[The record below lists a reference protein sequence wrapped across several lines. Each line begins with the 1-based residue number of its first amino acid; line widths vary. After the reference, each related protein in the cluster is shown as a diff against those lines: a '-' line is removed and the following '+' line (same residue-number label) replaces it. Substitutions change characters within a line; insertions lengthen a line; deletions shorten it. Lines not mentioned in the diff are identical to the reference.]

1 MPPRI
6 AKRPSKPSISV
17 LPHKKTDSARVAA
30 PSVSE
35 LPEGLRVSPL
45 PQPLPSLLVPADVT
59 SAQPFFSALERIH
72 PELRTA
78 SRGHDL
84 CWTGLPADTLRSF
97 TQDSEEDPYRWTLE
111 DVRGTKHPV
120 FLKRAHLLDPMDK
133 MSGAYLTPSEGGL
146 PAPSVPW
153 LAALKKLNDPLNEAY
168 VDALFA
174 LHADKM
180 VLTGL
185 SPHWCRCYGTY
196 AARAQTYLYDITEEY
211 DSLRKEPWWNRH
223 QRLGLF
229 SVLKEG
235 EEDEDKDKDKD
246 KDKDTIKGNRRLLE
260 DSGNPLDDG
269 DFEALDAEPGLHN
282 VVEYVTRE
290 EKEPVIDSTE
300 ATMKLRTPKIRFTK
314 MEKGD
319 EEDEE
324 EDEEDDDLAMEG
336 QYAEFHDFPVQL
348 TLLERATQ
356 TLEDLSEESAETPE
370 DHDARWTAWLFQII
384 AALSTAQHYFGFVHN
399 DLHSNNVMWSP
410 TTEEFLYYR
419 VHKGKD
425 SKDSYLMKVPTYGKL
440 MKIIDFGRASSPLP
454 GSGFFISDAFYPG
467 NDAADQYNCA
477 PFYDPKAG
485 PKLEPNPSFDLC
497 RLAVSLLDSLFPER
511 PAAVTPT
518 VIMSREK
525 GKLYTATVS
534 PVYNLLW
541 DWLLDDDG
549 MSVLRTPEG
558 EERYP
563 EFDLYC
569 ALAADVHRAIPKR
582 QIEKP
587 LFAKYRTAAGAS
599 GQVYDLYV

>member
-1 MPPRI
+1 MPPRMI
-6 AKRPSKPSISV
+6 AKRGAAKPSISV

-35 LPEGLRVSPL
+35 LPEGLRVSPSS
-45 PQPLPSLLVPADVT
+45 QPLPSLLVPDDVT
-59 SAQPFFSALERIH
+59 SAQPFFSALERIQ

-97 TQDSEEDPYRWTLE
+97 TQDSEEDAYRWTLE
-111 DVRGTKHPV
+111 DVRGTKYPV

-174 LHADKM
+174 LYADKM

-185 SPHWCRCYGTY
+185 SPHWCRCFGTY

-229 SVLKEG
+229 SVIKDDG
-235 EEDEDKDKDKD
+235 EEEGD
-246 KDKDTIKGNRRLLE
+246 GGFRRLLE
-260 DSGNPLDDG
+260 GAGNLLDDG
-269 DFEALDAEPGLHN
+269 DFEALEAEPASSAKAN
-282 VVEYVTRE
+282 VVEYVTHE
-290 EKEPVIDSTE
+290 ENEPAVDSKETTI
-300 ATMKLRTPKIRFTK
+300 KLRTPKIRFTK
-314 MEKGD
+314 MEREKGA
-319 EEDEE
+319 E
-324 EDEEDDDLAMEG
+324 EEDDDDGSEMEG
-336 QYAEFHDFPVQL
+336 QYAEFHDFPVQM

-356 TLEDLSEESAETPE
+356 TLEDLSEEPAETPE

-425 SKDSYLMKVPTYGKL
+425 SKDSKDNYFMKVPTYGKM
-440 MKIIDFGRASSPLP
+440 MKIIDFGRASYTLP
-454 GSGFFISDAFYPG
+454 GCGFFISDAFYPG

-511 PAAVTPT
+511 PPAAAPT
-518 VIMSREK
+518 VVMSREK

-541 DWLLDDDG
+541 EWLLDDDG

-587 LFAKYRTAAGAS
+587 LFAKYRTTVGAS
-599 GQVYDLYV
+599 GQVYNLYV

>member
-1 MPPRI
+1 MPPRMI
-6 AKRPSKPSISV
+6 AKRGAAKPSISV

-35 LPEGLRVSPL
+35 LPEGLRVSPSS
-45 PQPLPSLLVPADVT
+45 QPLPSLLVPDDVT
-59 SAQPFFSALERIH
+59 SAQPFFSALERIQ

-97 TQDSEEDPYRWTLE
+97 TQDSEEDAYRWTLE
-111 DVRGTKHPV
+111 DVRGTKYPV

-174 LHADKM
+174 LYADKM

-185 SPHWCRCYGTY
+185 SPHWCRCFGTY

-229 SVLKEG
+229 SVIKDDG
-235 EEDEDKDKDKD
+235 EEGD
-246 KDKDTIKGNRRLLE
+246 GGFRRLLE
-260 DSGNPLDDG
+260 GAGNLLDDG
-269 DFEALDAEPGLHN
+269 DFEALEAEPASSAKAN
-282 VVEYVTRE
+282 VVEYVTHE
-290 EKEPVIDSTE
+290 ENEPAVDSKETTI
-300 ATMKLRTPKIRFTK
+300 KLRTPKIRFTK
-314 MEKGD
+314 MEREKGA
-319 EEDEE
+319 E
-324 EDEEDDDLAMEG
+324 EEDDDDGSEMEG
-336 QYAEFHDFPVQL
+336 QYAEFHDFPVQM

-356 TLEDLSEESAETPE
+356 TLEDLSEEPAETPE

-425 SKDSYLMKVPTYGKL
+425 SKDSKDNYFMKVPTYGKM
-440 MKIIDFGRASSPLP
+440 MKIIDFGRASYTLP
-454 GSGFFISDAFYPG
+454 GCGFFISDAFYPG

-511 PAAVTPT
+511 PPAAAPT
-518 VIMSREK
+518 VVMSREK

-541 DWLLDDDG
+541 EWLLDDDG

-587 LFAKYRTAAGAS
+587 LFAKYRTTVGAS
-599 GQVYDLYV
+599 GQVYNLYV

>member
-1 MPPRI
+1 MI
-6 AKRPSKPSISV
+6 AKRGAGPSREGSKPSISV

-30 PSVSE
+30 PGVSE
-35 LPEGLRVSPL
+35 LPEGLRVSPSF
-45 PQPLPSLLVPADVT
+45 QPLPSLLVPDDVA

-78 SRGHDL
+78 SMGHDL
-84 CWTGLPADTLRSF
+84 CWTGLPEASLRSF
-97 TQDSEEDPYRWTLE
+97 TQDSEEDAYRWTLE
-111 DVRGTKHPV
+111 DVGGTKHPV

-196 AARAQTYLYDITEEY
+196 TARAQTYLYDITEEY

-229 SVLKEG
+229 SVIKDEG
-235 EEDEDKDKDKD
+235 EEEA
-246 KDKDTIKGNRRLLE
+246 GENGRRLLGGGGE
-260 DSGNPLDDG
+260 PLDDG
-269 DFEALDAEPGLHN
+269 DFEALDAEPVATN
-282 VVEYVTRE
+282 VVEYKMRDMTHE
-290 EKEPVIDSTE
+290 EKEPAADSNET
-300 ATMKLRTPKIRFTK
+300 TIKLRTPKIRFTK
-314 MEKGD
+314 MEKGG
-319 EEDEE
+319 EDEE
-324 EDEEDDDLAMEG
+324 EEGDDDGSEMEG
-336 QYAEFHDFPVQL
+336 QYAEFHDFPVQM

-356 TLEDLSEESAETPE
+356 TLEDLSEESLGA
-370 DHDARWTAWLFQII
+370 DHEACWTAWLFQII

-410 TTEEFLYYR
+410 TKEEFLYYR

-425 SKDSYLMKVPTYGKL
+425 NKDGYLLKVPTYGKL
-440 MKIIDFGRASSPLP
+440 MKIIDFGRASYTLP
-454 GSGFFISDAFYPG
+454 GCGFFISDAFYPG

-511 PAAVTPT
+511 PPAATPT
-518 VIMSREK
+518 VAMSREK
-525 GKLYTATVS
+525 GKVYTATVS

-541 DWLLDDDG
+541 EWLLDDDG

-587 LFAKYRTAAGAS
+587 MFAKYRTTVGAS
-599 GQVYDLYV
+599 GQVYDLYL